1 MRNLVWLI
9 ALAAAAAETPAAES
23 AIDRLI
29 RESQTANGA
38 PSAGKGSLWTPGA
51 PMTDLAADL
60 RARRVNDLVT
70 IVVFDRASAVA
81 KGTVKSSRSGNATGS
96 VNSVFGTPPGG
107 SRLPNMLSI
116 GGQSSLDGQGETT
129 RENVLST
136 TVSARVTH
144 VLPNGL
150 LVVEGR
156 KAVRVNSE
164 MQMVTIRGLVR
175 TVDVTPVNTV
185 ASNQLAELEISVNGK
200 GVVGDAV
207 RRPNIIYRILLGILP
222 F

>member
-1 MRNLVWLI
+1 
-9 ALAAAAAETPAAES
+9 
-23 AIDRLI
+23 
-29 RESQTANGA
+29 
-38 PSAGKGSLWTPGA
+38 
-51 PMTDLAADL
+51 
-60 RARRVNDLVT
+60 
-70 IVVFDRASAVA
+70 
-81 KGTVKSSRSGNATGS
+81 
-96 VNSVFGTPPGG
+96 
-107 SRLPNMLSI
+107 MLSI